1 MPATAKELLPESS
14 MLTASNGKKNQK
26 EDEDDSGKEEDNIN
40 SFSASTKLL
49 EKRKEMMDVQSLLE
63 QKRNEYSAR
72 MDLIKKKEK
81 HLLTKK
87 QELTENVKELDK
99 FIGDN
104 IIKKK
109 RADQKKE
116 MEQSERLKSE
126 KTILECRNQI
136 KELEKEKERKE
147 HQLNT
152 YYIKYQQFLQKVV
165 QFRGED
171 INPEDVEKVIDRY
184 MTLKEKNEELSNE
197 KTKFSLKLA
206 REKNRLMEEKE
217 TMKNKKVKLN
227 HMISKLGKQLE
238 MLVDER
244 NKLDSHFDLKSFTA
258 TRDKRQLGQIEM
270 AINNLYN
277 RVTTNGGS
285 RIPRHCKVTVTN
297 THDLGEMY
305 GSNVI
310 MTKLLTGSGNG
321 AAEVTI
327 ESYKRFNSMEVL
339 LKMLKVIG
347 DCLSDYSLL
356 VDHLKKMPEKER
368 ETHKKQ
374 KT

>member
-1 MPATAKELLPESS
+1 MPAKEPFPEST
-14 MLTASNGKKNQK
+14 LTASDSKKNQM
-26 EDEDDSGKEEDNIN
+26 DDDDDSGKEEDNIN

-49 EKRKEMMDVQSLLE
+49 EKRKEMMDVQGLLE
-63 QKRNEYSAR
+63 QKRNEYSTR

-109 RADQKKE
+109 RADQKKD

-152 YYIKYQQFLQKVV
+152 NYIKYQQFLQKVV

-197 KTKFSLKLA
+197 KSKFSLKLA
-206 REKNRLMEEKE
+206 REKNKLMEEKE
-217 TMKNKKVKLN
+217 AMKNKKVKLN

-244 NKLDSHFDLKSFTA
+244 NKLDSHFDLKSSTA
-258 TRDKRQLGQIEM
+258 TRDKRQFGQIEM

-277 RVTTNGGS
+277 RVTTTGGS
-285 RIPRHCKVTVTN
+285 RIPRHCKITVTN
-297 THDLGEMY
+297 TQALNEMY

-327 ESYKRFNSMEVL
+327 ESYKRFNNMEVL
-339 LKMLKVIG
+339 MKMMKVIG

-356 VDHLKKMPEKER
+356 VDHLRKMPEKER
-368 ETHKKQ
+368 EAHKKQ